1 MATRKQRRRREKSF
15 RHEYEFVDRDEE
27 GNETPV
33 ERVARERAEKKQVK
47 PGRNGAKQPAK
58 AKRARPV
65 REVPAPT
72 WQRALKRGGM
82 MGVLMFVLFVF
93 VLHSG
98 SQNSRIVTALIYG
111 VFFIPLTYWA
121 DRLAY
126 RTYLRRSGAAGTGTG
141 TGTDK
146 PKR

>member
-1 MATRKQRRRREKSF
+1 
-15 RHEYEFVDRDEE
+15 
-27 GNETPV
+27 
-33 ERVARERAEKKQVK
+33 
-47 PGRNGAKQPAK
+47 
-58 AKRARPV
+58 
-65 REVPAPT
+65 
-72 WQRALKRGGM
+72 

-111 VFFIPLTYWA
+111 VFFVPLTYWA

-126 RTYLRRSGAAGTGTG
+126 RTYLRRSGAAATG

>member
-33 ERVARERAEKKQVK
+33 ERVARERAEKKEAK
-47 PGRNGAKQPAK
+47 PGRNGRQQPAK
-58 AKRARPV
+58 AKAKRSLPV
-65 REVPAPT
+65 REVPPPT
-72 WQRALKRGGM
+72 WQRALKRGGL
-82 MGVLMFVLFVF
+82 MGVGMFVLFVF

-98 SQNSRIVTALIYG
+98 SQTSRAVTALIYG
-111 VFFIPLTYWA
+111 IFFIPLTYWA

-126 RTYLRRSGAAGTGTG
+126 RTYMRRSGAAAA
-141 TGTDK
+141 DK